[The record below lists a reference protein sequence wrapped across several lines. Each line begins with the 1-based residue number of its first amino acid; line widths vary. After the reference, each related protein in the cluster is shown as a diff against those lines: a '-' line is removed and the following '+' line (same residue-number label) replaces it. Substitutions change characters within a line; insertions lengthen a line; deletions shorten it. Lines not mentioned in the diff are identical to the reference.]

1 MLIATLIAADRL
13 SAGDISQAQDILAES
28 GASISRDRWIEAEKA
43 ADIRFEGELDAAR
56 TGFAALSDPIDV
68 IIQGETNRAKK
79 LFVAD
84 MDSTMITV
92 ECLDELADYAGFK
105 DQVSTITERAMRGE
119 LDFVEALD
127 ERVALLADMDA
138 DIVSRCHEERVR
150 ISNGAQTLVRTMKA
164 HGTTSV
170 LVSGGFTLFADRV
183 AQEIGF
189 DRAVANTLN
198 ITDGRLTGRVDRPII
213 DGSAK
218 LQLLNEETV
227 RLGLDP
233 AETMAIGDGANDLAM
248 VERAGL
254 GVAYRGKPKLR
265 DAADA
270 RIDHGDLTALLYAQG
285 YARADWVRP

>member
-13 SAGDISQAQDILAES
+13 SAGDISLAKDILAES
-28 GASISRDRWIEAEKA
+28 GASISGDRWIDAEKA
-43 ADIRFEGELDAAR
+43 ADIRFSGDLSAAR
-56 TGFAALSDPIDV
+56 SAVATITEPIDV
-68 IIQGETNRAKK
+68 IIQDEVDRAKK

-105 DQVSTITERAMRGE
+105 EQVSAITERAMRGD

-138 DIVSRCHEERVR
+138 DVVSRCHEERVR
-150 ISNGAQTLVRTMKA
+150 ISEGAQTLVRTMQEQ
-164 HGTTSV
+164 GTTSV

-189 DRAVANTLN
+189 DRAVANTLA
-198 ITDGRLTGRVDRPII
+198 IADGRLTGRVDRPII
-213 DGSAK
+213 DGTAK
-218 LQLLNEETV
+218 LQILNEETV

-233 AETMAIGDGANDLAM
+233 AKTMAIGDGANDLAM
-248 VERAGL
+248 VERSGL
-254 GVAYRGKPKLR
+254 GVAYHGKPKLR
-265 DAADA
+265 EAADA
-270 RIDHGDLTALLYAQG
+270 RIDHGDLTALLFAQG
-285 YARADWVRP
+285 YARSDWVDA